1 MEYEV
6 GKIYYFRKVGASGL
20 ARAEFERFRDG
31 SACIKFPGAG
41 ITGFEDHPDAW
52 RSALEHLEKHK
63 FELDPD
69 TPPHK
74 SDFQE
79 RLERELEKRKGR

>member
-6 GKIYYFRKVGASGL
+6 GKIYYFRKVGTSGL
-20 ARAEFERFRDG
+20 PSAAFERFRDG
-31 SACIKFPGAG
+31 SACVNFPGVG
-41 ITGFEDHPDAW
+41 VRGYEDHPDAW
-52 RSALEHLEKHK
+52 RSALKHLEKHN

-69 TPPHK
+69 APPHK

-79 RLERELEKRKGR
+79 RLERELEKRKER